1 MGQVKRVLGFLMF
14 AGLSAAQ
21 DKPVV
26 RASAEAVVQTAPD
39 RAQIDIGV
47 ISQAATAEAAGQ
59 ENARRVQQVLTE
71 LRKMLGPKADI
82 KTTQYSLS
90 PTYRTARAGNTPE
103 IGGYSASN
111 VVQVRVDDL
120 PAVGKVIDAAMR
132 AGSNT
137 IHSIQFSLRDE
148 REARAE
154 ALAKAAQA
162 ARMDAE
168 AIAKSLG
175 LRVVRVLSAEQGDRA
190 PIRPLMS
197 ARMAMAEA
205 VQTPVEP
212 GNIEVRA
219 SVTVTLEVQP

>member
-1 MGQVKRVLGFLMF
+1 MKQMGTVLGLLLL
-14 AGLSAAQ
+14 AGLSSAQ
-21 DKPVV
+21 EKPIV
-26 RASAEAVVQTAPD
+26 RASAEAVVQAVPD

-47 ISQAATAEAAGQ
+47 VSQAATAEAAGQ
-59 ENARRVQQVLTE
+59 ENARRVQQVLSE

-82 KTTQYSLS
+82 KTAHYSLS

-120 PAVGKVIDAAMR
+120 TAVGKAIDASMR
-132 AGSNT
+132 VGANT

-148 REARAE
+148 RAARSD
-154 ALAKAAQA
+154 ALAKAAQE
-162 ARMDAE
+162 ARNDAE
-168 AIAKSLG
+168 AIAKALG
-175 LRVVRVLSAEQGDRA
+175 LRVVRVLSAEQGERA

-212 GNIEVRA
+212 GNVEVRA
-219 SVTVTLEVQP
+219 SVTVTLEVTP